1 MPARCSRSI
10 RARRSGRNADCFSP
24 KGLKIMMNRAYSL
37 LSIKQAND
45 ETRTITG
52 MATTPMPDR
61 LEDVVEPDGA
71 QFKLPIPLLWQHDS
85 HQPIGQVTAA
95 KITKSGIEIV
105 AKIAKG
111 VTDEID
117 RQWRLIKAGL
127 VPGLSIGFMP
137 LESEVIPKTK
147 GIRFTKWDWLELS
160 TVTVPANQEATIAT
174 VKSLDIAQRAAS
186 GQETPH
192 DVVRANPP
200 GATGPSQPKPME
212 GRKMKT
218 LAEQITAL
226 EAKRAAHAARMD
238 AVMQKSLDEDRT
250 STPDEQEE
258 FDTLSAELEAIDK
271 DLVRLRKLESS
282 KLSTAKAVTKVES
295 PQQGAVVRGG
305 YDPIY
310 AIPTQRP
317 VPPQDYVWNA
327 LVCRL
332 KSHFTKVSPYEIL
345 REDFSDNEPTRAV
358 MNAIFKTATV
368 PADTVTSGW
377 ASQLVAT
384 SLQDYFAALMPM
396 SVYPGLASRGM
407 KFTFGTAGVVTMPT
421 RSSTPTIAGSFVAQG
436 APIPVRQGA
445 FTSISFTPKKMGV
458 ITTFTREI
466 YEHSTPNIDGL
477 LRDAMSQDTAVA
489 IDTVLLDATAATTT
503 RPAGLRAGVA
513 ATTATAGGTITAAI
527 GDIRALSTALIT
539 GTNGNLRSPVWLM
552 NPGDVLALSLLQAT
566 AGGGE
571 FPFKAE
577 LAAGTLQGYPVIKS
591 TTVTADMMFLIDAAD
606 FVSVTGDT
614 PRFDVSQEAT
624 IVFDDTAPAQLGTV
638 GTPNVVGAPA
648 RSLWQ
653 QDTIGIRMLLDIN
666 WGLRRSGIVAWTQAM
681 TWN

>member
-1 MPARCSRSI
+1 
-10 RARRSGRNADCFSP
+10 
-24 KGLKIMMNRAYSL
+24 MMNRAYSL
-37 LSIKQAND
+37 LSIKQADD
-45 ETRTITG
+45 ETRTIIG
-52 MATTPMPDR
+52 MATTPTPDR
-61 LEDVVEPDGA
+61 LEDVIEPAGA

-95 KITKSGIEIV
+95 KITKAGIEII

-117 RQWRLIKAGL
+117 RQWKLIKAGL
-127 VPGLSIGFMP
+127 VPGLSIGFIP
-137 LESEVIPKTK
+137 IEHEVIPKTK
-147 GIRFTKWDWLELS
+147 GMRFTKWDWLELS

-174 VKSLDIAQRAAS
+174 IKSLDIAQRAAS
-186 GQETPH
+186 GQATPR
-192 DVVRANPP
+192 DIVRANPP
-200 GATGPSQPKPME
+200 GVAGQSKPKPLE

-226 EAKRAAHAARMD
+226 EAKRAANAARMD

-258 FDTLSAELEAIDK
+258 FDTLSAEVEAIDK
-271 DLVRLRKLESS
+271 DLVRLRKLEQS
-282 KLSTAKAVTKVES
+282 KVSTAKAVTKVENV
-295 PQQGAVVRGG
+295 QQAHVLRGG
-305 YDPIY
+305 YDVY
-310 AIPTQRP
+310 AMPEVKRQL
-317 VPPQDYVWNA
+317 QDNVWHA
-327 LVCRL
+327 LVCRV
-332 KSHFTKVSPYEIL
+332 KAHFTHQSPYDIL
-345 REDFSDNEPTRAV
+345 RDEFGDYEPTRAV
-358 MNAIFKTATV
+358 MNAIFKTATI

-384 SLQDYFAALMPM
+384 SLQDYFAALMPL
-396 SVYPGLASRGM
+396 SVYPNVAAKGV
-407 KFTFGTAGVVTMPT
+407 KFTFGTNGVVVMPT

-458 ITTFTREI
+458 ISTFTRELA
-466 YEHSTPNIDGL
+466 EHSTPNIDGL
-477 LRDAMSQDTAVA
+477 IRQAMADDTAVA

-513 ATTATAGGTITAAI
+513 GQTPTAGGTITALI
-527 GDIRALSTALIT
+527 GDIRLLTTALIT
-539 GTNGNLRSPVWLM
+539 GTNGNLRSPVWIM
-552 NPGDVLALSLLQAT
+552 NPGDVLAASLLPAV
-566 AGGGE
+566 AGGGQ
-571 FPFKAE
+571 FPFKDE
-577 LAAGTLQGYPVIKS
+577 LAAGRLQGYPVIQS
-591 TTVTADMMFLIDAAD
+591 ATVPQDMMFLLDAAD

-614 PRFDVSQEAT
+614 PRFDVSMEAT
-624 IVFDDTAPAQLGTV
+624 LVFDDTAPAQLGTV

-653 QDTIGIRMLLDIN
+653 QDTIGIRMLLDLN
-666 WGLRRSGIVAWTQAM
+666 WGLRRSGVVSWMTGM